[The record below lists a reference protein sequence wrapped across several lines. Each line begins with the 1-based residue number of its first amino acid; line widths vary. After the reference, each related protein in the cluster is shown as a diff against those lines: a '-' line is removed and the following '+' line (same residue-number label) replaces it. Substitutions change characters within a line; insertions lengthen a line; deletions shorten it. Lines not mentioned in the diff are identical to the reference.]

1 MLGTVIVMAIVF
13 IPVWVQIVK
22 KMTLMPAWRLALLV
36 SSISVIPLYFTNTL
50 ILSAI
55 AVVAVGFG
63 MGGVSTTMDIVA
75 ARILDEDAAKHGV
88 QREGTYSSLLGIL
101 NKSSG
106 LFSSLAYLLVF
117 RFYGFESGANPG
129 AAPDQAARFLTVLFP
144 LAVLVVCVVMSRFLK
159 FEQGKG
165 RKEEG
170 ENGSDHA

>member
-1 MLGTVIVMAIVF
+1 MQSGVPFYVKYHLGEGGASSTILLGTVIVMAIDFYSCLGADRQKDDAYAGLEAGV
-13 IPVWVQIVK
+13 
-22 KMTLMPAWRLALLV
+22 LV

-117 RFYGFESGANPG
+117 RFYGFESGRKSRRG
-129 AAPDQAARFLTVLFP
+129 AG
-144 LAVLVVCVVMSRFLK
+144 S
-159 FEQGKG
+159 G
-165 RKEEG
+165 RPV
-170 ENGSDHA
+170 S